1 MKWCAIII
9 LILIGTVKS
18 RNVLEKRAVSRR
30 SVRQT
35 LSSITP
41 TPLYSL
47 RDSIIK
53 NCVNNG
59 ISANDLRDMKASFD
73 RMARFMSNVNIY
85 TTPKE
90 EYINNITEYTNDTNS
105 KISRC
110 LKDSQKYFSN
120 LDLEII
126 TSLIN
131 FVYDNKDIL
140 ISTDWESCV
149 QKLRSNDQILVS
161 YLTCLRDRGRE
172 LDDGPSIP
180 NSKTEFCKKFIPRNR
195 CLPDTVDEYCKNSTI
210 VSKFTKNYKKALQ
223 LPCKLNE
230 SEAE

>member
-30 SVRQT
+30 IVRQT

-41 TPLYSL
+41 TPLSSL
-47 RDSIIK
+47 RDLLIK

-73 RMARFMSNVNIY
+73 RMARCMSNVIIY

-90 EYINNITEYTNDTNS
+90 EYINNTIECTNDTNS
-105 KISRC
+105 KISHC
-110 LKDSQKYFSN
+110 LKDSQKYFSH
-120 LDLEII
+120 LDLEIT

-131 FVYDNKDIL
+131 FVYDYKDIL
-140 ISTDWESCV
+140 KSTDLESCV
-149 QKLRSNDQILVS
+149 QKLRTNEDFAVS
-161 YLTCLRDRGRE
+161 YLTCLRDRGRG

-180 NSKTEFCKKFIPRNR
+180 NSKTEFCKKCIPRNR
-195 CLPDTVDEYCKNSTI
+195 CLPDTMDEYCKNSTI
-210 VSKFTKNYKKALQ
+210 VSKFTKNYKKAMQ
-223 LPCKLNE
+223 LSCKLDE